1 MKYKNKLAWQ
11 EQVLELLDKFIILT
25 ACEIESLL
33 KLKGYKISRSQIYR
47 FCASEPLI
55 HSSSVLNGS
64 KTLAYRTSR
73 SLSSIEQYTI
83 LLHNEFF
90 INKGM
95 SFPKPQTKDSLFKYI
110 PLRVEQL
117 KNEIGNDRTIIDE
130 LLLAQNNYEQ
140 QEKLQTPSDMS
151 YLFRIVQKNRIQFV
165 ASKNISWWIVY
176 DSPNNSYESFK
187 KKLVLLQDFLVKKS
201 FDSLS
206 CFVEVITFEEKK
218 MKRYVNSF
226 LNSSSYNQ
234 KIKIKICCPSN
245 IQ

>member
-1 MKYKNKLAWQ
+1 MPNVLEEVLRYMKYKNKLEWQ

-55 HSSSVLNGS
+55 RSSSVLNGS

-95 SFPKPQTKDSLFKYI
+95 LFPKPQTKDSLFKYI

-117 KNEIGNDRTIIDE
+117 KNEISYKDNLMSE
-130 LLLAQNNYEQ
+130 L
-140 QEKLQTPSDMS
+140 
-151 YLFRIVQKNRIQFV
+151 
-165 ASKNISWWIVY
+165 
-176 DSPNNSYESFK
+176 
-187 KKLVLLQDFLVKKS
+187 
-201 FDSLS
+201 
-206 CFVEVITFEEKK
+206 EEKISALK
-218 MKRYVNSF
+218 TQWEIEKNTITGEAGIKDEIDKV
-226 LNSSSYNQ
+226 
-234 KIKIKICCPSN
+234 KIKIVGQAALLLPTEA
-245 IQ
+245 